1 LIGIVQSAGILGI
14 EAFQVEVQVDH
25 MRGLNQCHL
34 VGLPDSSIREAI
46 KRIRPAIIHSG
57 FQWPRGSL
65 TINLSPAGIKKDG
78 TGFDLPIALA
88 ILIASKQCPEIKVD
102 SLSSCLFCGEL
113 NLDGTIK
120 SVPGILSRAIHSK
133 EAGYKYLV
141 ASKNNAIEASIIGS
155 IRSIPLSNLQSA
167 VSWLKDES
175 TVSPCKAPPH
185 SAKESTYSIDF
196 ADVHGQA
203 VTKRALE
210 IAAAGGHHLLMT
222 GPPGAGKTM
231 LAQRLVTILPPM
243 CFEESLEAT
252 QICSVAV
259 GHKNSAS
266 LLVQRP
272 FYAPHFTISRVGL
285 SGGGQGTPRPGL
297 VSLSHR
303 GVLFLDELGEFS
315 RSTLEVLRGPLEDKQ
330 ISLTRSNQTITYPA
344 SFMLVAASNPCP
356 CGYYGTSTGQCQC
369 SHRAIQRYRQ
379 RLSGPLLDRIDLF
392 TTVSPL
398 SYAQLGGKGDEE
410 TSQTVRVRVLE
421 ARKRQHARLVDHP
434 LYCNSE
440 LPHSLLRTICK
451 PGPGGQKLL
460 SHCVDVLGLSARGYS
475 RLLKVARTIA
485 DLSDT
490 AEITEEHLAE
500 AIGYR
505 KKLDPQ
511 LS

>member
-1 LIGIVQSAGILGI
+1 MIGITQGAGILGI
-14 EAFQVEVQVDH
+14 DAFRVEVQVDH
-25 MRGLNQCHL
+25 TRGLNQCHL

-46 KRIRPAIIHSG
+46 RRIRPAIIHSG
-57 FQWPRGSL
+57 FKWPRGSL

-88 ILIASKQCPEIKVD
+88 ILIASNQCPEIKTG

-120 SVPGILSRAIHSK
+120 SIPGMLSRAIHSNK
-133 EAGYKYLV
+133 LGYDYLV
-141 ASKNNAIEASIIGS
+141 TSAENAVEASIIDS
-155 IRSIPLSNLQSA
+155 ISSIPVSSLKSA
-167 VSWLKDES
+167 VSWLEDMNA
-175 TVSPCKAPPH
+175 VPPCEPSVHHEADSH
-185 SAKESTYSIDF
+185 YSIDF

-203 VTKRALE
+203 LAKRALE

-222 GPPGAGKTM
+222 GPPGTGKTM

-252 QICSVAV
+252 QISSIACGQTSSV
-259 GHKNSAS
+259 S

-272 FYAPHFTISRVGL
+272 FFSPHFTVSRVGL

-303 GVLFLDELGEFS
+303 GVLFLDELGEFP
-315 RSTLEVLRGPLEDKQ
+315 RSTLEVLRGPLEDKK
-330 ISLTRSNQTITYPA
+330 ISLTRSNRTITYPA

-356 CGYYGTSTGQCQC
+356 CGYYGAQTGNCHC
-369 SHRAIQRYRQ
+369 SHRAIQGYRQ

-398 SYAQLGGKGDEE
+398 SYAQLNGADDEE
-410 TSQTVRVRVLE
+410 TSQDVRLRVVK
-421 ARKRQHARLVDHP
+421 ARKRQAERLVDLP
-434 LYCNSE
+434 AYSNSE
-440 LPHSLLRTICK
+440 LPQSHLTSFCK

-460 SHCVDVLGLSARGYS
+460 SHCVDVLGLSARGYC

-485 DLSDT
+485 DLAEV

-505 KKLDPQ
+505 HKLDP
-511 LS
+511 LHS